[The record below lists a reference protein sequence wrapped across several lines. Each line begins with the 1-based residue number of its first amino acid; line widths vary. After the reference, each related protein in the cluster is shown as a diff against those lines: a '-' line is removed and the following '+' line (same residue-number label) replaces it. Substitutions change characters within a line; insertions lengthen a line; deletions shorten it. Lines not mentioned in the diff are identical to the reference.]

1 MQRLRLINKIHGI
14 SQMAGIAPVS
24 FGTGAIRVEGSDYDS

>member
-1 MQRLRLINKIHGI
+1 MQRSRLINKIHGV

-24 FGTGAIRVEGSDYDS
+24 FGTGAIWLEGSDYDS